1 MAFPEI
7 NVNDAY
13 NLLDEQEEEKTLFIN
28 SIIWLDKEINTVK
41 ENQQSQQQLR
51 NLFPDVQII
60 SFEAVFDSEEY
71 VRQHN
76 QDSLLVIVS
85 GRLAQTLIPDIHD
98 FNHIQSIYIYCRN
111 QDPEKTWTS
120 DFAKIRGIFTE
131 MHQLVT
137 KIELDQG
144 RIEKTRESV
153 SIVAFPVNMEGDS
166 SLSVN
171 GDLLQFQ
178 LLLDFLRKMDWMV
191 CDEEDFL
198 AFWTKKLSD
207 TPNNISILNGFM
219 NEYSPDRALWW
230 YTRPTFFYGA
240 LNKALRQQNI
250 ETLLHMRFFIND
262 IYDQLASLQQFQP
275 HSKIR
280 AYRGQLISVE
290 ELTGLEQSIN
300 HLVLMKSFFS
310 TTTNR
315 DLALFV
321 LGDTAQQFERWRT
334 RSIIPL
340 KRVLFVIDADP
351 SNTDNILPFADIGTN
366 SYFPEEQETLFM
378 AGCIFR
384 ISETRYDE
392 SEQIHLVTLELCSAD
407 AETKALLDGRKKHF
421 GNDNSLITLGH
432 ILEETGRYDLS
443 KTCYLKALDQLLNHK
458 APCFDERNI
467 AVCYNSLGNIAE
479 LTKDYQNSL
488 EWYKK
493 GLEKYE
499 ETLPAGHK
507 FIADSY
513 RSIGLAYGRIGDK
526 TRAFESLEKAL
537 SILRTNHG
545 TIHASVAACL
555 HAMGSIYL
563 MVDDIHE
570 VSNKAFELL
579 HEALDIRQKILV
591 KNDPAISSTLFNIG
605 SVHRALGQFDE
616 ALLFYERSL
625 NLKLKFFPES
635 HPEVV
640 KTYYT
645 MEAVWKE
652 KGDNEKAS
660 EYASKALRC
669 HTHFLVLQHPNII
682 GIEHEIHSAAST
694 DTDN

>member
-1 MAFPEI
+1 
-7 NVNDAY
+7 
-13 NLLDEQEEEKTLFIN
+13 
-28 SIIWLDKEINTVK
+28 
-41 ENQQSQQQLR
+41 
-51 NLFPDVQII
+51 
-60 SFEAVFDSEEY
+60 
-71 VRQHN
+71 
-76 QDSLLVIVS
+76 
-85 GRLAQTLIPDIHD
+85 
-98 FNHIQSIYIYCRN
+98 
-111 QDPEKTWTS
+111 
-120 DFAKIRGIFTE
+120 

-144 RIEKTRESV
+144 RIGKTRESV

-178 LLLDFLRKMDWMV
+178 LLLNYLRKMDWTV

-198 AFWTKKLSD
+198 TFWTKTLSD
-207 TPNNISILNGFM
+207 TPNNISILNDFM

-250 ETLLHMRFFIND
+250 ETLLHTRFFIND

-275 HSKIR
+275 HTKIR

-290 ELTGLEQSIN
+290 ELTVLEQSIN

-321 LGDTAQQFERWRT
+321 LGDTAQQFEWWHT

-340 KRVLFVIDADP
+340 KRVLFVIDANP
-351 SNTDNILPFADIGTN
+351 SNTDSIMPFADIGTN
-366 SYFPEEQETLFM
+366 SYFPEEEETLFM
-378 AGCIFR
+378 ARCIFR
-384 ISETRYDE
+384 ISETGYDE
-392 SEQIHLVTLELCSAD
+392 SEQIYLVTLELCSAD
-407 AETKALLDGRKKHF
+407 AETKALLDARKKHF

-458 APCFDERNI
+458 ASHFDERNI

-488 EWYKK
+488 VC
-493 GLEKYE
+493 
-499 ETLPAGHK
+499 HD

-513 RSIGLAYGRIGDK
+513 RSIGLAYGRMGDK

-545 TIHASVAACL
+545 TMHALVAACL

-563 MVDDIHE
+563 MVEDIHE

-579 HEALDIRQKILV
+579 HEALDIRQKILF

-605 SVHRALGQFDE
+605 SVHRAVRQFDE
-616 ALLFYERSL
+616 ALVFYERSL

-652 KGDNEKAS
+652 KCDNEKAS
-660 EYASKALRC
+660 EYASKAFRC
-669 HTHFLVLQHPNII
+669 HTHFLVLQYPNII
-682 GIEHEIHSAAST
+682 GIEYEIHSTVSK